1 MTALALILYLVM
13 FFAVAAARGRFKV
26 PAPATTGHATFER
39 IYRVQQN
46 TLEQLILFLPALWL
60 FALFVSDRIG
70 AALGLVWLLGR
81 ILYATGYY
89 RDAARRGPGFVIAAI
104 AAVTLLIGGLGGIL
118 RTLL

>member
-13 FFAVAAARGRFKV
+13 FCAVAAARGRFKV

-39 IYRVQQN
+39 IYRAQQN

-81 ILYATGYY
+81 ILYAAGYY

-104 AAVTLLIGGLGGIL
+104 AAVTLLIGGLAGIL